1 MHPFSLAQSIGYLAF
16 LFGAAAFL
24 QKNDRRLKFLNG
36 TRCIFYALHFT
47 LLGNLPAAG
56 SLSVSAARSF
66 VSIKTQSRWL
76 AAFFLILNVVI
87 GSMLVHNRLG
97 WLPVAGGCLATI
109 ALFFMR
115 GIPMRWVLLAS
126 TVCWLVNNILSRSI
140 GGTMLETT
148 IACANISTMIRL
160 FRARAVIGEDPA
172 EQPIAASAGDD

>member
-36 TRCIFYALHFT
+36 TQCIFYALHFT

-66 VSIKTQSRWL
+66 VSIKTQSRWV

-87 GSMLVHNRLG
+87 GSMLVHNHLG
-97 WLPVAGGCLATI
+97 WLAVAGGVPRDNRTVLHARHTDEGGLTGEHIVLAGEQHSER
-109 ALFFMR
+109 LDR
-115 GIPMRWVLLAS
+115 GH
-126 TVCWLVNNILSRSI
+126 
-140 GGTMLETT
+140 
-148 IACANISTMIRL
+148 
-160 FRARAVIGEDPA
+160 D
-172 EQPIAASAGDD
+172 AGDDHRLREYLDHGTAVSRPGDSQRRTCGTRARRRR